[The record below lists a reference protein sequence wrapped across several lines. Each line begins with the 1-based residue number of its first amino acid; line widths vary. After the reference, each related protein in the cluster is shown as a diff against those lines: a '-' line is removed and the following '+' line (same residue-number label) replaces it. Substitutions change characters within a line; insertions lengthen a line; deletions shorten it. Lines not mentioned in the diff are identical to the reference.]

1 MDKFG
6 IFELLDALSAIA
18 LDGNKAPSA
27 PAKGDDPVSRPPVY
41 EQREAPAPADES
53 KTEPSAPPKNAG
65 EYAISDFY
73 RKHNERSGK

>member
-18 LDGNKAPSA
+18 LDGENGT
-27 PAKGDDPVSRPPVY
+27 PAHPKDDDPVYRPPVY
-41 EQREAPAPADES
+41 EQTEAQETKDEG
-53 KTEPSAPPKNAG
+53 ENPPPPPPKNAG
-65 EYAISDFY
+65 EYAIHEFY